1 MSFLK
6 KLFGGSAD
14 ADNSN
19 EPKVLDQEDYKGFV
33 VKALEMRAGSEFQ
46 LCGTI
51 EKEIDGE
58 MKVHQFI
65 RADRL
70 SSAEMAASAALGKGR
85 QIVDEQGTSVFS
97 V

>member
-33 VKALEMRAGSEFQ
+33 VKALEMRAGGEFQ

-70 SSAEMAASAALGKGR
+70 SSVEMAASAALGKGR
-85 QIVDEQGTSVFS
+85 QIVDEQGAGVFS
-97 V
+97 A